1 MGDALIEAIFSR
13 KVQDALMSKSYH
25 NAVIQYGKSQV
36 LEENDAIN
44 VNTSKLKVDEIFSL
58 KPSLLN
64 DIEEA
69 DLIIGHAGAGT
80 CLEVL
85 EAGKPMI
92 VVINESLMGN
102 HQIE

>member
-1 MGDALIEAIFSR
+1 MKVFVTVGTTKFDALIEAIFSR
-13 KVQDALMSKSYH
+13 KVQEALISKNYH

-44 VNTSKLKVDEIFSL
+44 INNSKLKVDEIFSL
-58 KPSLLN
+58 KPSLLK

-80 CLEVL
+80 CLE
-85 EAGKPMI
+85 
-92 VVINESLMGN
+92 GN
-102 HQIE
+102 FLKSMS